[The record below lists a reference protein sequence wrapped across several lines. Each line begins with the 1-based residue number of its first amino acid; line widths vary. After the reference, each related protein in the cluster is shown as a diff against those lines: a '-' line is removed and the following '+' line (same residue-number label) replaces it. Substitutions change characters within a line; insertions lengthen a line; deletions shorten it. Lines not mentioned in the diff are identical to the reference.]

1 MKLNDLTGKRFGRWT
16 VIKRSENKARTRWL
30 CRCDCGTLKSVQGS
44 GLVTGAST
52 SCGCFRNEQGYPER
66 TKSVTKH
73 GLTDSPTWNSWRA
86 MIKRCTQESSINF
99 HKYGGR
105 GISICSEWM
114 AFENFLKDM
123 GRRPAGM
130 SLDRIDVNGN
140 YEPNNCRWAT
150 AKQQNRNT
158 TCNRMLNY
166 KGKDYCLA
174 ELAET
179 LGISTQTISR
189 RIEKGVPIDLP
200 KRGGKRNA

>member
-1 MKLNDLTGKRFGRWT
+1 M
-16 VIKRSENKARTRWL
+16 
-30 CRCDCGTLKSVQGS
+30 
-44 GLVTGAST
+44 
-52 SCGCFRNEQGYPER
+52 
-66 TKSVTKH
+66 TKS
-73 GLTDSPTWNSWRA
+73 
-86 MIKRCTQESSINF
+86 
-99 HKYGGR
+99 R
-105 GISICSEWM
+105 GILQPRQYWTDDQVATLTRLYPDTPTVEIAAQLGTTVSRVYAKADRMGLKKSADYLTSKAACRLRRGD
-114 AFENFLKDM
+114 NKDM